1 MSSEWI
7 AIVLSCNKVLPTIYD
22 TFATRNDAKQF
33 FLKACN
39 FDIDKDVPELY
50 NDDDG
55 YDYDNDTN
63 YNTRCD
69 VDLDTEYH
77 TFPITSTKLF
87 ENKIFLDHLEHMNGC
102 CKPYLLIVEKKN
114 YKICDIV
121 NSIEIY

>member
-7 AIVLSCNKVLPTIYD
+7 AIVFSCNKVLPTIYD
-22 TFATRNDAKQF
+22 TFDTRNDVKQF

-39 FDIDKDVPELY
+39 FDIDNDIPECDDDPNY
-50 NDDDG
+50 ND
-55 YDYDNDTN
+55 
-63 YNTRCD
+63 YNMGCD

-77 TFPITSTKLF
+77 TFPITNAELF
-87 ENKIFLDHLEHMNGC
+87 ENEIFLDHLEHMNGC
-102 CKPYLLIVEKKN
+102 CHPRLLIVEKKN